1 MSKGTCTLE
10 GCDKP
15 RKYRLY
21 CSMHQR
27 RYRKTGDPGPADAVR
42 MSTAGSCSVDGCGQG
57 VRSRGLCVRH
67 YSMQIARGTT
77 EAHVHVVKPC
87 LADGCERDA
96 WNRGMCTKH
105 HARWMRYGSTELPAR
120 TLNRDRPCSV
130 DGCEEKRRVGAYCN
144 SHGKRFRRYGDPL
157 GVAPPRPPVDE
168 VALFWS
174 KVTPGPED
182 ECWPWEGTVSSQG
195 YGLYAIQGV
204 QYKAHR
210 LACSIG
216 MGRKIQADKMACHR
230 CNNPPC
236 CNPSHLYE
244 GDGSS
249 NADDMVAAGN
259 SQRGSKNSHNKLTPD
274 QVQEIRGMVGTRT
287 AREVADLYGVVPS
300 SVRHIWKGTN
310 WAWLPWPDADRD
322 ARRTRNR

>member
-1 MSKGTCTLE
+1 MPKGTCTLE
-10 GCDKP
+10 GCDRP

-130 DGCEEKRRVGAYCN
+130 DGCEEKRRAGAYCN

-157 GVAPPRPPVDE
+157 ASAPPRAVPGHLDR
-168 VALFWS
+168 FWS
-174 KVTPGPED
+174 NVTAAGDD
-182 ECWPWEGTVSSQG
+182 ECWPWQGTISSTG
-195 YGLYAIQGV
+195 YGIYQIRGV

-216 MGRKIQADKMACHR
+216 IGRDIAPDKMACHQ
-230 CNNPPC
+230 CNNPIC
-236 CNPSHLYE
+236 VNPRHLYE
-244 GDGSS
+244 GDGDS
-249 NADDMVAAGN
+249 NADDMVVAGN
-259 SQRGSKNSHNKLTPD
+259 SMRGTRNVHNRLTPA
-274 QVQEIRGMVGTRT
+274 QVQEIRLLSGSRS
-287 AREVADLYGVVPS
+287 AREVADAYGVVPS
-300 SVRHIWKGTN
+300 SIRHIWKGTN
-310 WAWLPWPDADRD
+310 WAWLPWPATDRD
-322 ARRTRNR
+322 ARQR